1 MSHSAPIRV
10 RAVSRQ
16 CQACY
21 AYAVLK
27 LLLISVLLGT
37 FLLPAAAASGKKP
50 LSALRATLIS
60 FLIAELA
67 YAFFL
72 RFVYGR
78 ML

>member
-1 MSHSAPIRV
+1 M
-10 RAVSRQ
+10 
-16 CQACY
+16 
-21 AYAVLK
+21 LK